1 MPDENSNYHYDY
13 RALDKLLTED
23 IPPERLWYNQDEL
36 LYMLVDYLQLSPTYP
51 IQVGDRFYETRIIRD
66 IFGNLKPWNHGDK

>member
-1 MPDENSNYHYDY
+1 MTQQDHPYYYDY
-13 RALDKLLTED
+13 STLDKLLTED

-66 IFGNLKPWNHGDK
+66 VFGNLKPWRNGNP